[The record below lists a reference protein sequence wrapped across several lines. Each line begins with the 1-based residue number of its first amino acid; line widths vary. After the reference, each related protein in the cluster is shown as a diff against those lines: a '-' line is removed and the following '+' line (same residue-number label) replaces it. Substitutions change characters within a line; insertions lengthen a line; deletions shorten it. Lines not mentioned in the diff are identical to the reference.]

1 MSLVL
6 IGRLNLQI
14 LNSIDKQVKIKKL
27 FKELLKTQLQ
37 MNDKLLVL
45 LCLLKRNY
53 IKVFLVFL
61 MVQTQA
67 YVLFY
72 LFLRTNNLLHISI
85 SIKIY

>member
-1 MSLVL
+1 
-6 IGRLNLQI
+6 
-14 LNSIDKQVKIKKL
+14 
-27 FKELLKTQLQ
+27 